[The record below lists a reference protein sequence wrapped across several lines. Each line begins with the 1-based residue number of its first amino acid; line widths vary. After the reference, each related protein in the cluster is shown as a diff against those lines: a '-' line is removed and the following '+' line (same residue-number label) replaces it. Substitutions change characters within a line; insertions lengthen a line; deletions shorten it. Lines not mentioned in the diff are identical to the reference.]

1 MSASENNSLTEDAT
15 FESSFH
21 GISVDVWA
29 AAREAEETSC
39 CSIESLSNSDTKAS
53 ADTSATIF
61 SSGDDASAYGTPYF
75 LPSHTK
81 ITFTCTCPYACISIT
96 NVCIAWEVTVR
107 KKVFALTHFL
117 NKRCTGEIIH
127 KENNDHQ
134 ATSTLS
140 SAQRAPQDIVI
151 LPKV

>member
-1 MSASENNSLTEDAT
+1 MSASDNNLLTEDAT
-15 FESSFH
+15 FKSSFC
-21 GISVDVWA
+21 GISVVIWA

-39 CSIESLSNSDTKAS
+39 CSIESLSNSDTEAS

-61 SSGDDASAYGTPYF
+61 SSGDDASAYGTPSF
-75 LPSHTK
+75 LPSHAK
-81 ITFTCTCPYACISIT
+81 ITFIGPYACMSIT
-96 NVCIAWEVTVR
+96 NVYIAWEVTVR

-117 NKRCTGEIIH
+117 NTRSTGEIVH

-134 ATSTLS
+134 STSILS
-140 SAQRAPQDIVI
+140 SAQRDPQDIVI